1 MYAVVEISG
10 KQQLVKE
17 NETIKIDRLP
27 YSDGDKFEITNVLA
41 IGEGETTSFGT
52 PYVKGASV
60 KFIVLENK
68 KDKKVIVFKK
78 KRRKGYEV
86 KRGHRQ
92 YLSVVK
98 VEKIITA

>member
-1 MYAVVEISG
+1 VVEISG

-27 YSDGDKFEITNVLA
+27 YNDGDEFEIKNVLA
-41 IGEGETTSFGT
+41 IGEGESTSFGT
-52 PYVKGASV
+52 PYLEGASV
-60 KFIVLENK
+60 KFSVVQNK

-98 VEKIITA
+98 VEKIIKG

>member
-17 NETIKIDRLP
+17 NEIIKIDRLP

-41 IGEGETTSFGT
+41 IGEGEGATFGT
-52 PYVKGASV
+52 PYVEGASV
-60 KFIVLENK
+60 KFLVLENK

-98 VEKIITA
+98 VEKIVTA

>member
-17 NETIKIDRLP
+17 GEIIKIDRLP
-27 YSDGDKFEITNVLA
+27 YNDGDKFEITNVLA
-41 IGEGETTSFGT
+41 IGEGKDASFGT
-52 PYVKGASV
+52 PYVEGALVKLSV
-60 KFIVLENK
+60 VENK

-98 VEKIITA
+98 IEEIVTA